1 MTHRL
6 WNSEWATAVA
16 VATVAAA
23 AGAFA
28 AQPAL
33 ADGYQTNAPEAPR
46 TAVKVE
52 TVAEGLEHP
61 WGLAFLGNGDMLVTE
76 RPGRLRLVETDGT
89 ISRPVA
95 GLPDIAARGQGGLLD
110 VAIPPDADPDS
121 PDVYLTFS
129 ERRETFSSAIAVTA
143 IRGRL
148 VRNGGAPRL
157 EDVRVIFR
165 QEPAVSSGYH
175 FGSRIVFANDGT
187 VYITLG
193 DRGRRDQAQKLDRHW
208 GKIVRI
214 NRDGT
219 VPKDNPFA
227 TRAGAQPEIFS
238 NGHRNVQGAALDR
251 ATGKLWTVEHGAAG
265 GDEINQPQAGK
276 NYGWPVISY
285 GRHYSGGKIGVGRK
299 KDGMEQP
306 IYYWDP
312 SIAPSGLAV
321 YDGDLFDGWKGNL
334 LVGALKFRHLT
345 RLVMKDGA
353 VVAEERL
360 LEDVD
365 ERIRAVVQGPDGAV
379 YVLTDDP
386 EGKVLRVVPG

>member
-6 WNSEWATAVA
+6 WS
-16 VATVAAA
+16 AALLT
-23 AGAFA
+23 AFA
-28 AQPAL
+28 AVSAVAGLPVTSTL
-33 ADGYQTNAPEAPR
+33 ADGYQTNAPDAPR

-52 TVAEGLEHP
+52 IVAEGLEHP
-61 WGLAFLGNGDMLVTE
+61 WGLAFLDNGDMLVTE
-76 RPGRLRLVETDGT
+76 RPGRLRVVQTDGT
-89 ISRPVA
+89 ISEPVS
-95 GLPDIAARGQGGLLD
+95 GLPAIAARGQGGLLD
-110 VAIPPDADPDS
+110 VAIPPDADPDA

-143 IRGRL
+143 VRGRL
-148 VRNGGAPRL
+148 VRDSGPPRL

-165 QEPAVSSGYH
+165 QEPTVSSGYH
-175 FGSRIVFANDGT
+175 FGSRIVFADDGT
-187 VYITLG
+187 VFITLG
-193 DRGRRDQAQKLDRHW
+193 DRGRRDQAQELDRHW
-208 GKIVRI
+208 GKIVRV

-219 VPKDNPFA
+219 VPKDNPFV
-227 TRAGAQPEIFS
+227 TRAGVQPEIFS

-265 GDEINQPQAGK
+265 GDEINQPRAGN

-299 KDGMEQP
+299 QEGMEQP
-306 IYYWDP
+306 VYYWDP

-334 LVGALKFRHLT
+334 LVGALKFRHLA
-345 RLVMKDGA
+345 RLVMKEGV

-365 ERIRAVVQGPDGAV
+365 ERIRAVVQGPEGAV